1 MQIDKETLDRIQD
14 KNRKSSRRQDS
25 KQHCQKILQGIGRY
39 DDNTAKRAIWELVQN
54 AKDLSERCKIVI
66 ELNSSQLVFK
76 HNGECFDYDS
86 LTSLIKQVSSADKED
101 EDKTGQ
107 FGTGFMTTHKYSRKL
122 IIRGSYQ
129 ITDDLYVDMGDF
141 KIDRSS
147 NNLPE
152 MMAAMDG
159 QLDAVD
165 KLLEKDAT
173 KLKEEWTTFIYEL
186 EAEEKL
192 YLRMKKE

>member
-1 MQIDKETLDRIQD
+1 
-14 KNRKSSRRQDS
+14 
-25 KQHCQKILQGIGRY
+25 
-39 DDNTAKRAIWELVQN
+39 
-54 AKDLSERCKIVI
+54 
-66 ELNSSQLVFK
+66 
-76 HNGECFDYDS
+76 
-86 LTSLIKQVSSADKED
+86 
-101 EDKTGQ
+101 
-107 FGTGFMTTHKYSRKL
+107 MTTHKYSRKL

-173 KLKEEWTTFIYEL
+173 KLKAEWTTFIYEL
-186 EAEEKL
+186 EAEEQKAAVCEGL
-192 YLRMKKE
+192 ESALLLMPYVMVINEKIEECTI